1 MIRGGEDPMF
11 IARMLV
17 ISASEDIG
25 LADPRALTVAI
36 SDQQALHLIG
46 LPEGRIP
53 LAEATIY
60 LAAAP
65 KSNSAYKAINEAM
78 SEISNSGN
86 MPVPLHLRNPVTNRM
101 KDSEYGSG
109 YKYSH
114 DYENHFIETYNLPK
128 ELDSSRFYQP
138 GVLGFEA
145 HISKRLNEL
154 WNNLYEA

>member
-1 MIRGGEDPMF
+1 MF
-11 IARMLV
+11 IARRLV

-36 SDQQALHLIG
+36 SAQQALHLIG

-78 SEISNSGN
+78 SEVSNSGD
-86 MPVPLHLRNPVTNRM
+86 MPVPLHLRNPVTNLM

-114 DYENHFIETYNLPK
+114 DYENHFIETYNLPE

-145 HISKRLNEL
+145 HISERLNKL
-154 WNNLYEA
+154 WNNLYED